1 MITRDDVVPLLLA
14 ACPSFG
20 AVWTELEHDPLV
32 VDDDGTRLH
41 YLDAARVADHL
52 VELLAAGRS
61 DEVAAALAVVE
72 RMHREGDDCVR
83 ELATIG
89 YLEDLQNATD
99 RHPGVDR
106 TELEGLLCPESLR
119 WWRGLDAFWSGGA
132 PAVLA
137 QDDAPPGPQRQ
148 TRT

>member
-1 MITRDDVVPLLLA
+1 MITRDDVMPLLLA

-20 AVWTELEHDPLV
+20 AVWAELEHDPLV

-52 VELLAAGRS
+52 VELLVRGER
-61 DEVAAALAVVE
+61 DEVAAALGVVE
-72 RMHREGDDCVR
+72 RMHREGDEYVR

-89 YLEDLQNATD
+89 YLEDLQNVAD
-99 RHPGVDR
+99 RHPGCDR
-106 TELEGLLCPESLR
+106 VELERLLGPESLR
-119 WWRGLDAFWSGGA
+119 WWRGLDAFWSGGT

-137 QDDAPPGPQRQ
+137 QDEDPPQRQ